1 MAIKDALRLRY
12 VETISDAG
20 LATVES
26 DRVKSGRIWAM
37 EHVAWEIDKAT
48 SGGNTRC
55 RLYIKGHGYKH
66 DIAEQDAPAA
76 DTLYTWSKDEH
87 LFPGESLALD
97 IDQAQASTVAQM
109 EISGYQEEI
118 GGS

>member
-12 VETISDAG
+12 VEILPSAALDT
-20 LATVES
+20 
-26 DRVKSGRIWAM
+26 VKSVRVERGEIWVV
-37 EHVAWEIDKAT
+37 EHIAWEIDKAT

-55 RLYIKGHGYKH
+55 RLYIEGHGYKH

-87 LFPGESLALD
+87 LFPGERLCLD
-97 IDQAQASTVAQM
+97 VDQAQASTTVNL
-109 EISGYQEEI
+109 EISGYKEFIE
-118 GGS
+118 